1 METKVYEHYTDYFN
15 ENSEIFWKKRNI
27 KTTIIWLI
35 IGIISWIIAFL
46 LWFNYDAVL
55 EFFMQWSSVSE
66 WKKRKFFIFLE
77 IFKYGSIVLTFIS
90 FFVTFFWSSEYLDKR
105 HGWIIKFPALNK
117 YIDWENKAVLNLFK
131 NWEIDQI
138 LNIPTVEARNSDSTN
153 NIQFWEDKIWKKYYV
168 FLNYN
173 WELFWTKI
181 ISEPEYSI
189 IKPLV
194 EENIEESKK
203 LINQ

>member
-27 KTTIIWLI
+27 KTTIIWLT

-153 NIQFWEDKIWKKYYV
+153 NIQFWEDKIWKKYYI

>member
-15 ENSEIFWKKRNI
+15 ENNEIFWKKRNI
-27 KTTIIWLI
+27 KTTIIWLT

-117 YIDWENKAVLNLFK
+117 YIDWENKAVLDLFK

-153 NIQFWEDKIWKKYYV
+153 NIQFWEDKIWKKYYI